1 MRFEELNKPE
11 IGDILEVEIGNEV
24 VETVIVGIT
33 DNDDYLCETTSRT
46 GIALLE
52 SRSDWDSNMPG
63 YKGDYGGAEN
73 WGRRNREDDEH
84 HEIDRQR
91 EQQLAQ
97 YNQAGNFWL
106 KYKDSGKHIND
117 QPYTGKAAANAAAQ
131 MMIRSNPQV
140 KGNLLITAYG
150 PGESQGV
157 AEGSE
162 DLASLRAKANEIS
175 NRIDAIVKDGGRV
188 GFNDPLSRQLKAIR
202 SKIQQA
208 KKKGV
213 AEGFGDMVQ
222 KAKGMFGKK
231 PSNNAVIP
239 QVVAVLGKLV
249 SSRKLQAAYDIDP
262 DAIED
267 IEFMIDALKSGDIKS
282 AAQTWRTLDSDFTDD
297 AIESFVQRNGL
308 PNVRLD
314 DLFRSQGV
322 AEGSEQDDPMA
333 KSLGK
338 YAYYA
343 ITAEG
348 YDEPQNPYPV
358 GTKAHADFEEGYE
371 FAYGDQNR
379 RWLAATPERLASA
392 FNVKDRLHLLN
403 QGVAEGSKVKT
414 AKGHGDVVQGTNVKT
429 VAKADLG
436 KNKLNLPKGYG
447 DVVQPQKLKSVAKAQ
462 GVAEGFESKK
472 FKVTYELQN
481 GDVKEKIM
489 IGKDANAVA
498 KYFEFKYRH
507 KPISVVE
514 QGVAEGSTFPG
525 PLSDRELSKVGRQIK
540 SSQGRD
546 SNVTSPHQRKD
557 WYNPNDSRSS
567 KQQKLD
573 YLKSLKG
580 SQGVA
585 EAATP
590 ASVSKVLRLIGRH
603 HPEWFDNYGMGEV
616 EDTVVDMKDMGE
628 FDGMSAEDALA
639 LVGQEL
645 ESLYGQQGMGEG
657 YTVTRGIDTERY
669 QERAGLEGPFSAKN
683 GKVVYYDKREGK
695 YYDPDTDMY
704 IEYADWQAMNEAEYQ
719 GRDVELN
726 KPMAGDVAKSK
737 VYVKNPETGK
747 VVKVNFGDKN
757 MRIKKSNPDRRKSFR
772 ARHNCENPGPKTKAR
787 YWSCRAW

>member
-157 AEGSE
+157 AEG
-162 DLASLRAKANEIS
+162 
-175 NRIDAIVKDGGRV
+175 
-188 GFNDPLSRQLKAIR
+188 P
-202 SKIQQA
+202 
-208 KKKGV
+208 
-213 AEGFGDMVQ
+213 
-222 KAKGMFGKK
+222 
-231 PSNNAVIP
+231 
-239 QVVAVLGKLV
+239 
-249 SSRKLQAAYDIDP
+249 
-262 DAIED
+262 
-267 IEFMIDALKSGDIKS
+267 
-282 AAQTWRTLDSDFTDD
+282 
-297 AIESFVQRNGL
+297 
-308 PNVRLD
+308 
-314 DLFRSQGV
+314 
-322 AEGSEQDDPMA
+322 
-333 KSLGK
+333 
-338 YAYYA
+338 
-343 ITAEG
+343 
-348 YDEPQNPYPV
+348 
-358 GTKAHADFEEGYE
+358 
-371 FAYGDQNR
+371 
-379 RWLAATPERLASA
+379 
-392 FNVKDRLHLLN
+392 
-403 QGVAEGSKVKT
+403 
-414 AKGHGDVVQGTNVKT
+414 
-429 VAKADLG
+429 
-436 KNKLNLPKGYG
+436 
-447 DVVQPQKLKSVAKAQ
+447 
-462 GVAEGFESKK
+462 ESKK

-489 IGKDANAVA
+489 IGKDTKAVA

-507 KPISVVE
+507 KPISVVEQGVAEGSDDKEPFDYEKWKASTVKPRKPRGYKDAEALGKALDREQSELRKRKE

-580 SQGVA
+580 SQGVTESYDLDAFSGIKFLNPETGKMGSFYYWSSVEGKNEAYSMITNKKLVPAHNDGTPMTWDEYKQALDGGNQSVA

-704 IEYADWQAMNEAEYQ
+704 IEHDEWQAMNEAEYQ